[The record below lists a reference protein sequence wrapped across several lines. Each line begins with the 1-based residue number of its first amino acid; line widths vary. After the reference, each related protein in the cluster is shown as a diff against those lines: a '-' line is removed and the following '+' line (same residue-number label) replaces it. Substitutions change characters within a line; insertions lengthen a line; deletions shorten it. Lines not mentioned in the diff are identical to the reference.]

1 MARTVVPAPIP
12 SRSNTTAS
20 SSSSSSNDV
29 TPNHSHHHGFRSQL
43 GHLLPRHALFQVHL
57 TIEELSNVPLVKGQF
72 GVRWKFK
79 SVQSGSS
86 LLSKMKAGSGGRST
100 SSGSTNTGDDDK
112 SIWGGKGKAK
122 ASQSSP
128 SLQMTT
134 VLPDS
139 QSDKSSVPD
148 SAYATPIDEDHQ
160 SIWTRNSTSSSSSR
174 SYHRHENS
182 LSDSLSLTTPM
193 PPPSA
198 TPTIKG
204 PMPPPDLPT
213 ATYSHVE
220 PRGMTEWAQLHS
232 YNAKWDQKVSVVVQ
246 MDVHRE
252 TEDLLPNE
260 LKLVVMQVRS
270 TRNSNINIKL
280 TLNLNYL

>member
-1 MARTVVPAPIP
+1 M
-12 SRSNTTAS
+12 
-20 SSSSSSNDV
+20 
-29 TPNHSHHHGFRSQL
+29 
-43 GHLLPRHALFQVHL
+43 
-57 TIEELSNVPLVKGQF
+57 PLVKGQF
-72 GVRWKFK
+72 AVRWKFK
-79 SVQSGSS
+79 SVQSGSG
-86 LLSKMKAGSGGRST
+86 LLSKMKAGNSGRST
-100 SSGSTNTGDDDK
+100 SSGSTHTNTGTTGDDDNK
-112 SIWGGKGKAK
+112 SLWAYGKGKAK
-122 ASQSSP
+122 AFQSSP
-128 SLQMTT
+128 NLKMTT

-139 QSDKSSVPD
+139 QSDKSSGFD

-174 SYHRHENS
+174 SYHKPSHSHSNS
-182 LSDSLSLTTPM
+182 HSELASPITTPTPIP

-213 ATYSHVE
+213 ATYSHVD
-220 PRGMTEWAQLHS
+220 PKGMTEWADLHS

-260 LKLVVMQVRS
+260 LKLVVVQVRS
-270 TRNSNINIKL
+270 SAICTYEIQNTKL
-280 TLNLNYL
+280 MLF